1 MNKKT
6 QALDLNSIFTDEWCK
21 NIIDASTFA
30 INKLS
35 QSYIF
40 DMDEVVNRVVEY
52 NIEKALDEA
61 ILPNLVNTL
70 PKTLDWTKTSVTDAF
85 SEFKDIIDSCDLCPT
100 FKEYKVKIIVKDRAV
115 LLEQF
120 EMWKECVNKYYPH
133 LTITLS
139 DSKTKAAFYMKVTL
153 S

>member
-6 QALDLNSIFTDEWCK
+6 QALDLNSIFTDEWCT
-21 NIIDASTFA
+21 NVINASMFA

-40 DMDEVVNRVVEY
+40 DTNEVVNRVVEY
-52 NIEKALDEA
+52 
-61 ILPNLVNTL
+61 TL
-70 PKTLDWTKTSVTDAF
+70 PKTLDWTKTSIMDAF
-85 SEFKDIIDSCDLCPT
+85 SEFKDIIDSCDLCPI

-133 LTITLS
+133 LNVTLS
-139 DSKTKAAFYMKVTL
+139 DSKTKTAFYMKVTL